1 MIAARDRIIARLFG
15 SKRFRSLARKI
26 ARPGCTAFLGMTP
39 DNRAINAQL
48 AGVREPQ
55 HAEGVLV
62 AYLMDRSDRVVFEGT
77 EPVVALLTRSELH
90 ALGI

>member
-1 MIAARDRIIARLFG
+1 VSELTPNHSPQG
-15 SKRFRSLARKI
+15 QH
-26 ARPGCTAFLGMTP
+26 PGNAAFLGMTP

-48 AGVREPQ
+48 LGVREPQ

-77 EPVVALLTRSELH
+77 EPVVTLLTRSELH